1 MRAVNAISSCSA
13 EQAANLAPFSLAHGI
28 DDTMARIIAVANQKG
43 GVGKTTTAVNLA
55 AALAAAKRRVLLV
68 DFDPQGNA
76 TMASGVDKRVAK
88 PNGCEVLLDEAPIEQ
103 AIVKT
108 ESHFDLLPGN
118 GDLTAAELKLMDA
131 IARESRLKEQ
141 LAKVA
146 DRYDIILIDCPPSL
160 HLLTL
165 NALTAAN
172 GLLIPVQCEYFAL
185 EGLSSLLDTVKAVR
199 QRLNPALEIEGLL
212 RTMYDVRNNLG
223 NEVSAQLIH
232 HFGDKVLRS
241 IIPRNVRLAEAPSH
255 GQPIHLYDRSSRGA
269 IAYIGLAG
277 EMIRRERGHVAAA
290 AAAQDHAA
298 EAAEAALHDDATQV
312 GLADETLDD
321 IVDIHQE

>member
-1 MRAVNAISSCSA
+1 
-13 EQAANLAPFSLAHGI
+13 
-28 DDTMARIIAVANQKG
+28 MARIIAVANQKG

-55 AALAAAKRRVLLV
+55 AALAAAKRKVLLV
-68 DFDPQGNA
+68 DLDPQGNA
-76 TMASGVDKRVAK
+76 TMASGVDKREAK
-88 PNGCEVLLDEAPIEQ
+88 PNGCEVLLDEAPIER
-103 AIVKT
+103 AIVST
-108 ESHFDLLPGN
+108 EAHYDLLPGN

-131 IARESRLKEQ
+131 IARENRLKEQ
-141 LAKVA
+141 LAKIS
-146 DRYDIILIDCPPSL
+146 DRYQTILIDCPPSL

-165 NALTAAN
+165 NALAAAD

-199 QRLNPALEIEGLL
+199 HRLNPKLEIEGLL

-223 NEVSAQLIH
+223 NEVSAQLTQ

-277 EMIRRERGHVAAA
+277 EIIRRERGAQAAVAALNDMHDTGEALDA
-290 AAAQDHAA
+290 AA
-298 EAAEAALHDDATQV
+298 
-312 GLADETLDD
+312 
-321 IVDIHQE
+321 DIHQE

>member
-1 MRAVNAISSCSA
+1 
-13 EQAANLAPFSLAHGI
+13 
-28 DDTMARIIAVANQKG
+28 MARIIAVANQKG

-55 AALAAAKRRVLLV
+55 AALAAAKRKVLLV
-68 DFDPQGNA
+68 DLDPQGNA
-76 TMASGVDKRVAK
+76 TMASGVDKHEAK
-88 PNGCEVLLDEAPIEQ
+88 PNGCEVLLDEATLEQ
-103 AIVKT
+103 AIVST
-108 ESHFDLLPGN
+108 EGHYDLLPGN

-141 LAKVA
+141 LAKLGDKYHTV
-146 DRYDIILIDCPPSL
+146 LIDCPPSL

-165 NALTAAN
+165 NALTAAD
-172 GLLIPVQCEYFAL
+172 GVLIPVQCEYFAL
-185 EGLSSLLDTVKAVR
+185 EGLSSLLDTIKAVR
-199 QRLNPALEIEGLL
+199 QRLNPKLEIEGLL

-223 NEVSAQLIH
+223 NEVSAQLTQ

-277 EMIRRERGHVAAA
+277 EVIRRERGLAGAVASEPPPLP
-290 AAAQDHAA
+290 QEEDG
-298 EAAEAALHDDATQV
+298 DV
-312 GLADETLDD
+312 PLDSA
-321 IVDIHQE
+321 VDIHQE

>member
-1 MRAVNAISSCSA
+1 
-13 EQAANLAPFSLAHGI
+13 
-28 DDTMARIIAVANQKG
+28 MARIISVANQKG

-55 AALAAAKRRVLLV
+55 AALAAAKRKVLLI
-68 DFDPQGNA
+68 DLDPQGNA
-76 TMASGVDKRVAK
+76 TMASGVNKHEAT
-88 PNGCEVLLDEAPIEQ
+88 PNGCEVLLGEATIEQ
-103 AIVKT
+103 AIVTT
-108 ESHFDLLPGN
+108 EAHYDLLPGN

-131 IARESRLKEQ
+131 LARENRLKEQ
-141 LAKVA
+141 LAQVA
-146 DRYDIILIDCPPSL
+146 HKYDTILVDCPPTL
-160 HLLTL
+160 HLLTV
-165 NALTAAN
+165 NALTAAH

-199 QRLNPALEIEGLL
+199 QHLNPQLEIEGLL

-223 NEVSAQLIH
+223 NEVSAQLTQ

-277 EMIRRERGHVAAA
+277 EIIRRERGSQAAV
-290 AAAQDHAA
+290 
-298 EAAEAALHDDATQV
+298 AALHAMHGDAPE
-312 GLADETLDD
+312 ETLEASAHLD
-321 IVDIHQE
+321 QE

>member
-1 MRAVNAISSCSA
+1 
-13 EQAANLAPFSLAHGI
+13 
-28 DDTMARIIAVANQKG
+28 MARIIAVANQKG

-55 AALAAAKRRVLLV
+55 AALAAAKRKVLLV
-68 DFDPQGNA
+68 DLDPQGNA
-76 TMASGVDKRVAK
+76 TMASGVDKREAK
-88 PNGCEVLLDEAPIEQ
+88 PNGCEVLLDEAPIER
-103 AIVKT
+103 AIVGT
-108 ESHFDLLPGN
+108 ESHYDLLPGN

-141 LAKVA
+141 LAKIS
-146 DRYDIILIDCPPSL
+146 DRYQTILIDCPPSL

-165 NALTAAN
+165 NALAAAD
-172 GLLIPVQCEYFAL
+172 GVLVPVQCEYFAL
-185 EGLSSLLDTVKAVR
+185 EGLSSLLETVKAVR
-199 QRLNPALEIEGLL
+199 QRLNPKLEIEGLL

-223 NEVSAQLIH
+223 NEVSAQLTQ

-277 EMIRRERGHVAAA
+277 EIIRRERGAQAAVS
-290 AAAQDHAA
+290 
-298 EAAEAALHDDATQV
+298 ALHDMHDTGA
-312 GLADETLDD
+312 TLDAAA
-321 IVDIHQE
+321 DIHQE